1 MTEENQGTPPKNLST
16 HDPNN
21 GGIVSM
27 TIPTLA
33 DIVLPIFGGCCC
45 VMNCSEEQ
53 KNVEK
58 SRTDENGDPSM
69 GGGPCCPETNPP
81 IQSKGDPTPAG
92 QRKKT
97 GICQEIEL
105 QLNLH
110 GNIYLNFAF
119 AFEPILDIP
128 PGLPSIPGIGFP
140 LFGIPSLNLPGIPL
154 PPFPGINLPGFPLPS
169 FDLGLDLGLSLNLPS
184 LPGLPFF
191 TMTLFPISL
200 GLDLFKLKLPNI
212 PDFDPCE
219 IAKFIGQLP
228 PDTDCDLKGIN
239 INIPLCY
246 LTILLFFLMLI
257 QPILAVLLG
266 MKEKGMV
273 SVDESEPDDD
283 DPASVVPT
291 PPVVNSP
298 PRISIVNTSD
308 PNIENN
314 AMMFASATPS
324 SPVKV
329 DFMISAF
336 ELKNAFTTDAGVVPF
351 PDHAAARPAAR
362 AQPETEI
369 TGEEHFTYKWSIHYP
384 PSIALSSR
392 ANASPSPDSYAT
404 AFNSFKN
411 SLINLPPLNQRKI
424 NIGGRANRGTGNAPA
439 TYTDRTLTHN
449 FELPGL
455 YEIYC
460 DVSLGGKTVT
470 MLTFVQI
477 GKPKLA
483 TELPPILQA
492 MPRET
497 MTAATAGT
505 PIQKTAT
512 SAQPIE
518 QPAATAAVAKTQS
531 EPQVPPAA
539 PAKTPKKGI

>member
-1 MTEENQGTPPKNLST
+1 VSEEKSLSN
-16 HDPNN
+16 HDPGN
-21 GGIVSM
+21 GGIVSS
-27 TIPTLA
+27 TIPSLA

-45 VMNCSEEQ
+45 VLPCDDAQ

-58 SRTDENGDPSM
+58 NRTDPTTGEPSM
-69 GGGPCCPETNPP
+69 AGGPCCPELEP
-81 IQSKGDPTPAG
+81 SSPAG
-92 QRKKT
+92 KGPAEEQEPTAPKSS
-97 GICQEIEL
+97 GLCQEINL
-105 QLNLH
+105 QISLH

-128 PGLPSIPGIGFP
+128 PGLPSLPAIGLP
-140 LFGIPSLNLPGIPL
+140 LFGIPDLNLPGIPL
-154 PPFPGINLPGFPLPS
+154 PPFPGLNLPGFPLPA
-169 FDLGLDLGLSLNLPS
+169 FGLDISIPGWMPS

-191 TMTLFPISL
+191 TMTLFPIGL
-200 GLDLFKLKLPNI
+200 GLDLFKLKLPDI
-212 PDFDPCE
+212 PDFDLCA

-228 PDTDCDLKGIN
+228 PDADCDLKLPTVN
-239 INIPLCY
+239 PNIPLCY
-246 LTILLFFLMLI
+246 LTMLLFFLMLI

-273 SVDESEPDDD
+273 SVDESRV
-283 DPASVVPT
+283 DPNDPSSAVPT
-291 PPVVNSP
+291 PPVVDMP
-298 PRISIVNTSD
+298 PRISIVDTSA

-314 AMMFASATPS
+314 LMMFASATPS

-336 ELKNAFTTDAGVVPF
+336 ELKNAFTTDTGVQPF

-369 TGEEHFTYKWSIHYP
+369 TGEEHFTYKWSVHHP
-384 PSIALSSR
+384 PNHLTDVH
-392 ANASPSPDSYAT
+392 ANKSPAPDAYAS
-404 AFNSFKN
+404 AFNSFKD
-411 SLINLPPLNQRKI
+411 SLINPPPLEQRIRRKI
-424 NIGGRANRGTGNAPA
+424 SKGHSNAPA

-449 FELPGL
+449 FEAPGL

-460 DVSLGGKTVT
+460 DVSLDGKTVT

-477 GKPKLA
+477 GKPKLV

-492 MPRET
+492 IPRET
-497 MTAATAGT
+497 MAAATAGT
-505 PIQKTAT
+505 PIKKVVASPSPPEQTTTTA
-512 SAQPIE
+512 
-518 QPAATAAVAKTQS
+518 QS